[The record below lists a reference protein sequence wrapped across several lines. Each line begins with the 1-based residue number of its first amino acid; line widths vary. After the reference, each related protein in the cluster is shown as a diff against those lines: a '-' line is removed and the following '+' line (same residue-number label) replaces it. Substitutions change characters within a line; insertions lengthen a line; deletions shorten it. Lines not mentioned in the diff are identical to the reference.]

1 MIGKL
6 LTSFR
11 VSFGLAA
18 AIALSGAAFA
28 ADVAP
33 PDYQFIIKGG
43 GNLSQPNNIWPCG
56 WTFQMKTGPS
66 IGGTPP
72 RASGGVMTGGV
83 GDTNNNCSGFTVA
96 PTTWAFTSATT
107 GVFHG
112 LNFRN
117 PNFSFYCSTAADVPF
132 AIQKSGNTITS
143 FFFNSVN
150 FGGNCYYNANLN
162 TGAAL
167 TVA

>member
-6 LTSFR
+6 ITGLR
-11 VSFGLAA
+11 VGLGVAG
-18 AIALSGAAFA
+18 AIALSGSAFA
-28 ADVAP
+28 SDVAP
-33 PDYQFIIKGG
+33 PNYPFIIKGG
-43 GNLSQPNNIWPCG
+43 GNLSQPSNIWPCG

-66 IGGTPP
+66 IGGSPP

-83 GDTNNNCSGFTVA
+83 GDTNANCSGFTVA
-96 PTTWAFTSATT
+96 PTTWSFTSATT

-112 LNFRN
+112 LDFSN
-117 PNFSFYCSTAADVPF
+117 PSYFFYCSTTADVPF
-132 AIQKSGNTITS
+132 TLLKSGNTITS
-143 FFFNSVN
+143 FYFNFVSFGTNCN
-150 FGGNCYYNANLN
+150 FNANLT